1 MKSIIGRKIGMTNV
15 FTEDGRYVP
24 VTVIAAGP
32 CSVVDRKTVEK
43 HGYDAA
49 VLGFEDAKLKHLT
62 KPMRGH
68 FEKLGTAPKTVVR
81 EFRRDLGEVKAGD
94 TVTVSGFAVGDRV
107 DVIGTSKGKGFTG
120 IIKRWNG
127 SGGGAS
133 HGSMIHRQPGSAG
146 DTNAAK
152 TVKGAR
158 RPGHFGVDRVTT
170 LNLEIVRADEARNLL
185 LIKGAIPG
193 GRNGVVLVR
202 PAVRKPAAVVTRPKP
217 ADKKKP

>member
-1 MKSIIGRKIGMTNV
+1 MKSIIGRKIGVTNV

-32 CSVVDRKTVEK
+32 CSVVELRTADK

-68 FEKLGTAPKTVVR
+68 FEKLQTAPKTVVR
-81 EFRRDLGEVKAGD
+81 EFRGDLGDVKAGD
-94 TVTVSGFAVGDRV
+94 TVTVAGFEVGDRV

-120 IIKRWNG
+120 IMKRWNA
-127 SGGGAS
+127 SGGGSS
-133 HGSMIHRQPGSAG
+133 HGSMIHRQPGSNG

-152 TVKGAR
+152 TVKGSH
-158 RPGHFGVDRVTT
+158 RPGHFGVDRVTA
-170 LNLEIVRADEARNLL
+170 LNLEVIRADESRNLL
-185 LIKGAIPG
+185 LVRGAVPG
-193 GRNGVVLVR
+193 GTTGVVLVR
-202 PAVRKPAAVVTRPKP
+202 KSVRLRKAKQARPAGKSE
-217 ADKKKP
+217 KK